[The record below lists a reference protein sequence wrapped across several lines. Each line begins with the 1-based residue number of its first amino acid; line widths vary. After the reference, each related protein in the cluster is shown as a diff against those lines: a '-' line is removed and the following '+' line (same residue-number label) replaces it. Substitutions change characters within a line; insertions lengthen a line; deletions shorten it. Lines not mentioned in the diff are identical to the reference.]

1 MKPKISIITLG
12 VGNLAESVRFYR
24 DGLGW
29 PMRDDDQFENIVFLE
44 LENITLALFRRELF
58 PDEAPVEFAEPAAGT
73 PTITL
78 AHNLPSPQAVD
89 DVMAEAVAA
98 GATLVK
104 QPEEVF
110 WGGYSGYFSDPDDY
124 LWELAYNPFTDLT

>member
-12 VGNLAESVRFYR
+12 VSDLDASVRFYR
-24 DGLGW
+24 DGLRLPAPNYSDG
-29 PMRDDDQFENIVFLE
+29 DNICFLE
-44 LENITLALFRRELF
+44 LEGAWLSLYRRDKF
-58 PDEAPVEFAEPAAGT
+58 PEEADVPFADPAAGT
-73 PTITL
+73 PTVTL
-78 AHNLPSPQAVD
+78 AHNLPS
-89 DVMAEAVAA
+89 AEAVNAAMQEAVDA

-110 WGGYSGYFSDPDDY
+110 WGGYSGYFSDPDGY

>member
-1 MKPKISIITLG
+1 MKAKISIITLG
-12 VGNLAESVRFYR
+12 VSNFSESVAFYR
-24 DGLGW
+24 DGLGL
-29 PMRDDDQFENIVFLE
+29 PAPNYSEGDGICFLE
-44 LENITLALFRRELF
+44 LEGTWLSLYPRERF
-58 PDEAPVEFAEPAAGT
+58 SDEADVTFAEPSDGT

-78 AHNLPSPQAVD
+78 AHNLPSREAVD
-89 DVMAEAVAA
+89 AAMQEAVAA

-110 WGGYSGYFSDPDDY
+110 WGGYSGYFADPDGY